1 VSNKNITFAPH
12 LFTDTNNIHQII
24 MKNKSLNILFIA
36 LMVVCAG
43 CCPKAKQ
50 VIEPSQVIVTSYP
63 SSIGEAGVAVYL
75 PEGYT
80 RLEQDYPVL
89 YLLHGSGDDEAGW
102 LTKGRAKAILDSL
115 ITNNLC
121 QPMIVV
127 MPNGYLEQTG
137 KYYTPE
143 SRLWMES
150 TFEENFSQLIAW
162 TEAHFRTLT
171 DKQHRAIAGLS
182 MGGFHTMHTAALLNQ
197 SFDYVGIF
205 SALYV
210 PHTRQL
216 HSERSIEMSA
226 LTLSDKP
233 TYQQTEALLAQQFA
247 NPPQLYWIAC
257 GVDDFLYEDNV
268 VYRQYLDEKQ
278 YPYEYHESAG
288 GHSWENWMDYLRI
301 FAQRLF

>member
-1 VSNKNITFAPH
+1 
-12 LFTDTNNIHQII
+12 
-24 MKNKSLNILFIA
+24 MKSKVLLLLLI
-36 LMVVCAG
+36 VCIS
-43 CCPKAKQ
+43 CCPRAKQ

-75 PEGYT
+75 PEGYAT
-80 RLEQDYPVL
+80 SKDDYPVL
-89 YLLHGSGDDEAGW
+89 YLLHGSGDDESGW
-102 LTKGRAKAILDSL
+102 LTKGKAKAILDSL
-115 ITNNLC
+115 MINELC
-121 QPMIVV
+121 KPMIVV

-137 KYYTPE
+137 KYYVPE

-150 TFEENFSQLIAW
+150 SFEENFSQLMAW
-162 TEAHFRTLT
+162 TEAHYRTIN

-210 PHTRQL
+210 PHTKQP
-216 HSERSIEMSA
+216 HSDRIIEMSA
-226 LTLSDKP
+226 LALSDKP
-233 TYQQTEALLAQQFA
+233 AYNQTEALLAQQFA

-268 VYRQYLDEKQ
+268 IYRKYLDEKQ

-288 GHSWENWMDYLRI
+288 GHSWQNWMDYLTI

>member
-1 VSNKNITFAPH
+1 
-12 LFTDTNNIHQII
+12 
-24 MKNKSLNILFIA
+24 MKNRCFHILVMTLLVA
-36 LMVVCAG
+36 CVG

-50 VIEPSQVIVTSYP
+50 TIEPSQVIVTSYP
-63 SSIGEAGVAVYL
+63 STIGEAGVAVYL
-75 PEGYT
+75 PEGYAT
-80 RLEQDYPVL
+80 SEKDYPVL
-89 YLLHGSGDDEAGW
+89 YLLHGSGDDETGW

-115 ITNNLC
+115 ITNELC

-137 KYYTPE
+137 KQLE
-143 SRLWMES
+143 KRLWMES

-162 TEAHFRTLT
+162 TESHYRTIA

-210 PHTRQL
+210 PYMSKHRA
-216 HSERSIEMSA
+216 ERSMEICDLA
-226 LTLSDKP
+226 LSDKP
-233 TYQQTEALLAQQFA
+233 TYSQTEALLAQQFA

-257 GVDDFLYEDNV
+257 GVDDFLYQDNV

-288 GHSWENWMDYLRI
+288 GHSWQNWMDYLKIFAGRI
-301 FAQRLF
+301 F

>member
-1 VSNKNITFAPH
+1 
-12 LFTDTNNIHQII
+12 
-24 MKNKSLNILFIA
+24 MKNKSLNILVLVLLIA
-36 LMVVCAG
+36 CAG

-50 VIEPSQVIVTSYP
+50 TIELSQVIVTSYP

-75 PEGYT
+75 PAGYAASET
-80 RLEQDYPVL
+80 DYPVL
-89 YLLHGSGDDEAGW
+89 YLLHGSGDDETGW
-102 LTKGRAKAILDSL
+102 LTKGCAKHILDSL
-115 ITNNLC
+115 ITHQLC
-121 QPMIVV
+121 RPMIVV

-137 KYYTPE
+137 KYYAPE

-162 TEAHFRTLT
+162 TEAHFRTIN

-210 PHTRQL
+210 PHTKQP
-216 HSERSIEMSA
+216 HSERIIEMSA
-226 LTLSDKP
+226 LALSDKP
-233 TYQQTEALLAQQFA
+233 AYQQTEALLTQQFA

-257 GVDDFLYEDNV
+257 GVDDFLYQDNV

-288 GHSWENWMDYLRI
+288 GHTWDNWIDYLTI
-301 FAQRLF
+301 FAQRIF

>member
-1 VSNKNITFAPH
+1 
-12 LFTDTNNIHQII
+12 
-24 MKNKSLNILFIA
+24 MKSKSLNFLVLVLLIA
-36 LMVVCAG
+36 CVG

-50 VIEPSQVIVTSYP
+50 TIEPSQVIVTSYP

-80 RLEQDYPVL
+80 TSEEDYPVL
-89 YLLHGSGDDEAGW
+89 YLLHGSGDDETGW
-102 LTKGRAKAILDSL
+102 MTKGCAKAILDSL
-115 ITNNLC
+115 ITNELC
-121 QPMIVV
+121 KPMIVV

-137 KYYTPE
+137 KYYDPE

-162 TEAHFRTLT
+162 TEAHYRTIN

-210 PHTRQL
+210 PHTKQP
-216 HSERSIEMSA
+216 HAERTIEISA
-226 LTLSDKP
+226 LALSDKP
-233 TYQQTEALLAQQFA
+233 AYQQTETLLAQQFA

-257 GVDDFLYEDNV
+257 GVEDFLYEDNV
-268 VYRQYLDEKQ
+268 IYRQYLDEKQ

-288 GHSWENWMDYLRI
+288 GHSWQNWMDYLKI
-301 FAQRLF
+301 FAQRIF

>member
-1 VSNKNITFAPH
+1 
-12 LFTDTNNIHQII
+12 
-24 MKNKSLNILFIA
+24 MKNKSLNILVLVLLIA
-36 LMVVCAG
+36 CAG

-80 RLEQDYPVL
+80 TSEKDYPVL
-89 YLLHGSGDDEAGW
+89 YLLHGSGDDETGW
-102 LTKGRAKAILDSL
+102 LTKGKAKAILDSL

-121 QPMIVV
+121 QQMIVV

-150 TFEENFSQLIAW
+150 TFEENFRQLIAW
-162 TEAHFRTLT
+162 TEAHFRTFT

-210 PHTRQL
+210 PHTKQP
-216 HSERSIEMSA
+216 HSERIIEMSA
-226 LTLSDKP
+226 LALSDKP
-233 TYQQTEALLAQQFA
+233 AYQQTEALLAQQFA

-257 GVDDFLYEDNV
+257 GVDDFLYQDNV

-288 GHSWENWMDYLRI
+288 GHSWENWIDYLTI

>member
-1 VSNKNITFAPH
+1 
-12 LFTDTNNIHQII
+12 
-24 MKNKSLNILFIA
+24 MKNKSLNILVLVLLIA
-36 LMVVCAG
+36 CAG

-50 VIEPSQVIVTSYP
+50 TIEPSQVIVTSYP

-75 PEGYT
+75 SEGYAT
-80 RLEQDYPVL
+80 SEKDYPVL
-89 YLLHGSGDDEAGW
+89 YLLHGSGDDETGW
-102 LTKGRAKAILDSL
+102 LTKGKAKAILDSL

-121 QPMIVV
+121 QQMIVV

-137 KYYTPE
+137 KYYAPE

-162 TEAHFRTLT
+162 TEAHFRTIN

-210 PHTRQL
+210 PHTKQP
-216 HSERSIEMSA
+216 HSERIIEMSA
-226 LTLSDKP
+226 LALSDKP
-233 TYQQTEALLAQQFA
+233 AYRQTEELLAQQFA
-247 NPPQLYWIAC
+247 CPPQLYWIAC
-257 GVDDFLYEDNV
+257 GVDDFLYQDNV
-268 VYRQYLDEKQ
+268 IYRQYLDEKQ

-288 GHSWENWMDYLRI
+288 GHSWENWINYLTI
-301 FAQRLF
+301 FAQRIF

>member
-1 VSNKNITFAPH
+1 
-12 LFTDTNNIHQII
+12 
-24 MKNKSLNILFIA
+24 MKNKIILA
-36 LMVVCAG
+36 LLLIVCVG
-43 CCPKAKQ
+43 CTSKAKLTNEQ
-50 VIEPSQVIVTSYP
+50 SQVIVTSYP

-80 RLEQDYPVL
+80 ASEKDYPVL
-89 YLLHGSGDDEAGW
+89 YLLHGSGDDETGW
-102 LTKGRAKAILDSL
+102 LTKGKAKAILDSL
-115 ITNNLC
+115 ITNQLC

-137 KYYTPE
+137 KYYPKE

-150 TFEENFSQLIAW
+150 TFEENFDQLMVW
-162 TEAHFRTLT
+162 TEAHYRTIN

-210 PHTRQL
+210 PHTRQP
-216 HSERSIEMSA
+216 HSERIIEMSA
-226 LTLSDKP
+226 LALSDKP
-233 TYQQTEALLAQQFA
+233 AYQQTDTLLAQQFA
-247 NPPQLYWIAC
+247 NPPRLYWIAC

-268 VYRQYLDEKQ
+268 IYRQYLDEKR

-288 GHSWENWMDYLRI
+288 GHSWKNWMDYLTI
-301 FAQRLF
+301 FVQRLF

>member
-1 VSNKNITFAPH
+1 
-12 LFTDTNNIHQII
+12 
-24 MKNKSLNILFIA
+24 MKNKIIIA
-36 LMVVCAG
+36 LLLIACVSCTS
-43 CCPKAKQ
+43 KAKLTDD
-50 VIEPSQVIVTSYP
+50 PSQVIVTSYT
-63 SSIGEAGVAVYL
+63 SCIGEAGVSIYL

-80 RLEQDYPVL
+80 ASKQDYPVL
-89 YLLHGSGDDEAGW
+89 YLLHGSGDDETGW
-102 LTKGRAKAILDSL
+102 LTKGQAKAILDSL
-115 ITNNLC
+115 ISHQLC

-137 KYYTPE
+137 KHYPKE

-150 TFEENFSQLIAW
+150 TFEENFSRLMTW
-162 TEAHFRTLT
+162 TENNFRTIN

-210 PHTRQL
+210 PYMSQHRA
-216 HSERSIEMSA
+216 ERTLAISDLA
-226 LTLSDKP
+226 LSDKP
-233 TYQQTEALLAQQFA
+233 AYNQTEALLAQQFA

-257 GVDDFLYEDNV
+257 GVDDFLYQDNV
-268 VYRQYLDEKQ
+268 IYRQYLDEKQ

-288 GHSWENWMDYLRI
+288 GHSWQNWMDYLTI
-301 FAQRLF
+301 FAQRIF

>member
-1 VSNKNITFAPH
+1 
-12 LFTDTNNIHQII
+12 
-24 MKNKSLNILFIA
+24 MKNKSLNILVLVLLIA
-36 LMVVCAG
+36 CAG
-43 CCPKAKQ
+43 CSPKAKQ
-50 VIEPSQVIVTSYP
+50 AIEPSQVIVTSYP

-75 PEGYT
+75 PEGYAT
-80 RLEQDYPVL
+80 SEKDYPVL
-89 YLLHGSGDDEAGW
+89 YLLHGSGDDETGW
-102 LTKGRAKAILDSL
+102 LTKGKAKAILDSL

-121 QPMIVV
+121 QQMIVV

-162 TEAHFRTLT
+162 TEAHFRTIN

-210 PHTRQL
+210 PHTKQP
-216 HSERSIEMSA
+216 HSERIIEMSA
-226 LTLSDKP
+226 LALSDKP
-233 TYQQTEALLAQQFA
+233 AYRQTEELLAQQFA
-247 NPPQLYWIAC
+247 NPPQFYWIAC
-257 GVDDFLYEDNV
+257 GVDDFLYQDNV
-268 VYRQYLDEKQ
+268 IYRQYLDEKQ

-288 GHSWENWMDYLRI
+288 GHSWENWINYLTI
-301 FAQRLF
+301 FAQRIF

>member
-1 VSNKNITFAPH
+1 
-12 LFTDTNNIHQII
+12 
-24 MKNKSLNILFIA
+24 MKNRCFNILVMA
-36 LMVVCAG
+36 LLVACVG
-43 CCPKAKQ
+43 CSSKAKQ
-50 VIEPSQVIVTSYP
+50 TIEPSQVIVTSYP
-63 SSIGEAGVAVYL
+63 SCIGEAGVAVYL
-75 PEGYT
+75 PEGYAT
-80 RLEQDYPVL
+80 SEKDYPVL
-89 YLLHGSGDDEAGW
+89 YLLHGSGDDETGW
-102 LTKGRAKAILDSL
+102 ITKGKAKAILDSL
-115 ITNNLC
+115 INNKLC
-121 QPMIVV
+121 QQMIVV

-162 TEAHFRTLT
+162 TEAHFRTYT

-210 PHTRQL
+210 PHTKQP
-216 HSERSIEMSA
+216 HSERIIEMSA
-226 LTLSDKP
+226 LALSDKP
-233 TYQQTEALLAQQFA
+233 AYQQTEELLAQQFA

-257 GVDDFLYEDNV
+257 GVEDFLYEDNV
-268 VYRQYLDEKQ
+268 IYRQYLYEKQ

-288 GHSWENWMDYLRI
+288 GHSWENWIDYLTI

>member
-1 VSNKNITFAPH
+1 
-12 LFTDTNNIHQII
+12 
-24 MKNKSLNILFIA
+24 MKNKSLNILVLVLLIA
-36 LMVVCAG
+36 CAG

-50 VIEPSQVIVTSYP
+50 TIEPSQVIVTSYP

-75 PEGYT
+75 PEGYAT
-80 RLEQDYPVL
+80 SEKDYPVL
-89 YLLHGSGDDEAGW
+89 YLLHGSGDDETGW
-102 LTKGRAKAILDSL
+102 LTKGKAKAILDSL

-137 KYYTPE
+137 KYYAPE

-162 TEAHFRTLT
+162 TEAHYRTIN

-210 PHTRQL
+210 PHTKQP
-216 HSERSIEMSA
+216 HSERIIEMSA
-226 LTLSDKP
+226 LALSDKP
-233 TYQQTEALLAQQFA
+233 AYQQTEALLAQQFA

-257 GVDDFLYEDNV
+257 GVEDFLYEDNV
-268 VYRQYLDEKQ
+268 VYRQYLDKKQ

-288 GHSWENWMDYLRI
+288 GHSWQNWMDYLKI
-301 FAQRLF
+301 FAQRIF

>member
-1 VSNKNITFAPH
+1 
-12 LFTDTNNIHQII
+12 
-24 MKNKSLNILFIA
+24 MKNSLLFVLLIA
-36 LMVVCAG
+36 CAG

-50 VIEPSQVIVTSYP
+50 SIEQSQVVVTTYP
-63 SSIGEAGVAVYL
+63 SSVGEAGVAVYL
-75 PEGYT
+75 PEGYAKA
-80 RLEQDYPVL
+80 EKGYPVL
-89 YLLHGSGDDEAGW
+89 YLLHGSGDDETGW
-102 LTKGRAKAILDSL
+102 LTKGKAKAILDSL

-121 QPMIVV
+121 QQMIVV
-127 MPNGYLEQTG
+127 IPNGYLEQTG
-137 KYYTPE
+137 KYYAPE

-162 TEAHFRTLT
+162 TEAHYRTIN

-210 PHTRQL
+210 PHTKQP
-216 HSERSIEMSA
+216 HSERIIEMSA
-226 LTLSDKP
+226 LALSDKP
-233 TYQQTEALLAQQFA
+233 AYQQTEALLAQQFA

-257 GVDDFLYEDNV
+257 GVDDFLYQDNV

-278 YPYEYHESAG
+278 YPYEYHESEG
-288 GHSWENWMDYLRI
+288 GHTWDNWIDYLTI
-301 FAQRLF
+301 FAQRIF

>member
-1 VSNKNITFAPH
+1 
-12 LFTDTNNIHQII
+12 
-24 MKNKSLNILFIA
+24 MKNKIVIA
-36 LMVVCAG
+36 LLLIACAS
-43 CCPKAKQ
+43 CTSKAKLTDD
-50 VIEPSQVIVTSYP
+50 PSQVIVTSYT
-63 SSIGEAGVAVYL
+63 SCIGEAGVSIYL

-80 RLEQDYPVL
+80 ASKQDYPVL
-89 YLLHGSGDDEAGW
+89 YLLHGSGDDETGW
-102 LTKGRAKAILDSL
+102 LTKGRAKTILDSL
-115 ITNNLC
+115 ITNELC
-121 QPMIVV
+121 PPIIVV

-137 KYYTPE
+137 HIYPKE

-150 TFEENFSQLIAW
+150 TFEENFSRLMTW
-162 TEAHFRTLT
+162 TENNFRTIN

-210 PHTRQL
+210 PYMSQHRA
-216 HSERSIEMSA
+216 ERTLAISDLA
-226 LTLSDKP
+226 LSDKP
-233 TYQQTEALLAQQFA
+233 AYNQTEALLAQQFA

-257 GVDDFLYEDNV
+257 GVDDFLYQDNV
-268 VYRQYLDEKQ
+268 IYRQYLDEKQ

-288 GHSWENWMDYLRI
+288 GHSWKNWMDYLTL

>member
-1 VSNKNITFAPH
+1 
-12 LFTDTNNIHQII
+12 
-24 MKNKSLNILFIA
+24 MKNKSLNILVLVLLIA
-36 LMVVCAG
+36 CAG

-50 VIEPSQVIVTSYP
+50 TIEPSQVIVTSYS

-80 RLEQDYPVL
+80 NSEKDYPVL
-89 YLLHGSGDDEAGW
+89 YLLHGSGDDETEW
-102 LTKGRAKAILDSL
+102 LTKGHAKSILDSL
-115 ITNNLC
+115 ITSKLC
-121 QPMIVV
+121 RPMIVV

-162 TEAHFRTLT
+162 TEAHFRTYA

-210 PHTRQL
+210 PYMSQHRA
-216 HSERSIEMSA
+216 ERTLEISDLS
-226 LTLSDKP
+226 LSDKP
-233 TYQQTEALLAQQFA
+233 AYQQTEALLAQQFA
-247 NPPQLYWIAC
+247 CPPRLYWIAC
-257 GVDDFLYEDNV
+257 GVEDFLYQDNV

-288 GHSWENWMDYLRI
+288 GHSWKNWMDYFTL
-301 FAQRLF
+301 FVQRLF

>member
-1 VSNKNITFAPH
+1 
-12 LFTDTNNIHQII
+12 
-24 MKNKSLNILFIA
+24 
-36 LMVVCAG
+36 
-43 CCPKAKQ
+43 
-50 VIEPSQVIVTSYP
+50 VIVTSYT
-63 SSIGEAGVAVYL
+63 SSIGEAGVSIYL

-80 RLEQDYPVL
+80 ASKQDYPVL
-89 YLLHGSGDDEAGW
+89 YLLHGSGDDETGW
-102 LTKGRAKAILDSL
+102 LTKGRAKTILDSL
-115 ITNNLC
+115 ITNELC
-121 QPMIVV
+121 PPMIVV

-137 KYYTPE
+137 HIYPKE

-150 TFEENFSQLIAW
+150 TFEENFSRLMTW
-162 TEAHFRTLT
+162 TENNFRTIN

-210 PHTRQL
+210 PYMSQHRA
-216 HSERSIEMSA
+216 ER
-226 LTLSDKP
+226 TLAISDLAHSDKP
-233 TYQQTEALLAQQFA
+233 AYNQTEALLAQQFA

-257 GVDDFLYEDNV
+257 GVDDFLYQDNV
-268 VYRQYLDEKQ
+268 IYRQYLDEKQ

-288 GHSWENWMDYLRI
+288 GHSWKNWMDYLTL

>member
-1 VSNKNITFAPH
+1 MKTKFLLVLLIACVS
-12 LFTDTNNIHQII
+12 
-24 MKNKSLNILFIA
+24 
-36 LMVVCAG
+36 

-50 VIEPSQVIVTSYP
+50 TDAPSQVVVTSYP

-75 PEGYT
+75 PEGYAAS
-80 RLEQDYPVL
+80 EEDYPVL
-89 YLLHGSGDDEAGW
+89 YLLHGSGDDETGW
-102 LTKGRAKAILDSL
+102 MTKGRAKAILDSL
-115 ITNNLC
+115 IINELC
-121 QPMIVV
+121 RPMIVV

-137 KYYTPE
+137 RYYDPE

-162 TEAHFRTLT
+162 TEMHYRTIN

-210 PHTRQL
+210 PHTKQP
-216 HSERSIEMSA
+216 HSERTIEMSA
-226 LTLSDKP
+226 LALSDKP
-233 TYQQTEALLAQQFA
+233 AYQQTEALLQQQFA
-247 NPPQLYWIAC
+247 TPPQLYWIAC
-257 GVDDFLYEDNV
+257 GVEDFLYEDNV
-268 VYRQYLDEKQ
+268 IYRQYLDEKQ

-288 GHSWENWMDYLRI
+288 GHSWQNWMDYLTI

>member
-1 VSNKNITFAPH
+1 MKSQSLLVLLIACVS
-12 LFTDTNNIHQII
+12 
-24 MKNKSLNILFIA
+24 
-36 LMVVCAG
+36 

-50 VIEPSQVIVTSYP
+50 TDAPSQVVVTSYP

-75 PEGYT
+75 PEGYAAS
-80 RLEQDYPVL
+80 EKDYPVL
-89 YLLHGSGDDEAGW
+89 YLLHGSGDDETGW
-102 LTKGRAKAILDSL
+102 MTKGRAKAILDSL
-115 ITNNLC
+115 IINELC
-121 QPMIVV
+121 RPMIVV

-137 KYYTPE
+137 RYYDPE

-162 TEAHFRTLT
+162 TEMHYRTIN

-210 PHTRQL
+210 PHTKQP
-216 HSERSIEMSA
+216 HSERTIEMSA
-226 LTLSDKP
+226 LALSDKP
-233 TYQQTEALLAQQFA
+233 AYQQTEALLQQQFA
-247 NPPQLYWIAC
+247 TPPQLYWIAC
-257 GVDDFLYEDNV
+257 GVEDFLYEDNV
-268 VYRQYLDEKQ
+268 IYRQYLDEKQ

-288 GHSWENWMDYLRI
+288 GHSWQNWMDYLTI

>member
-1 VSNKNITFAPH
+1 
-12 LFTDTNNIHQII
+12 
-24 MKNKSLNILFIA
+24 MKSKVLLLLLI
-36 LMVVCAG
+36 VCIS
-43 CCPKAKQ
+43 CCPRAKQ

-75 PEGYT
+75 PEGYAT
-80 RLEQDYPVL
+80 SKDDYPVL

-102 LTKGRAKAILDSL
+102 LTKGKAKAILDSL
-115 ITNNLC
+115 MVNELC
-121 QPMIVV
+121 KPMIVV

-137 KYYTPE
+137 KYYVPE

-150 TFEENFSQLIAW
+150 TFEENFSQLMAW
-162 TEAHFRTLT
+162 TEAHYRTIN

-210 PHTRQL
+210 PHTKQP
-216 HSERSIEMSA
+216 HSERIIEMSA
-226 LTLSDKP
+226 LALSDKP
-233 TYQQTEALLAQQFA
+233 AYNQTEALLAQQFA

-268 VYRQYLDEKQ
+268 IYRKYLDEKQ

-288 GHSWENWMDYLRI
+288 GHSWQNWMDYLTI

>member
-1 VSNKNITFAPH
+1 
-12 LFTDTNNIHQII
+12 
-24 MKNKSLNILFIA
+24 MKNKSLNILVLVLLIA
-36 LMVVCAG
+36 CAG

-50 VIEPSQVIVTSYP
+50 TIEPSQVIVTSYP
-63 SSIGEAGVAVYL
+63 SSIGGAGVAVYL
-75 PEGYT
+75 PEGYAT
-80 RLEQDYPVL
+80 SEKDYPVL
-89 YLLHGSGDDEAGW
+89 YLLHGSGDDETGW
-102 LTKGRAKAILDSL
+102 LTKGKAKAILDSL

-121 QPMIVV
+121 QQMIVV

-162 TEAHFRTLT
+162 TEAHFRTFT

-210 PHTRQL
+210 PHTKQP
-216 HSERSIEMSA
+216 HSERIIEMSA
-226 LTLSDKP
+226 LALSDKP
-233 TYQQTEALLAQQFA
+233 AYQQTEALLAQQFA
-247 NPPQLYWIAC
+247 CPPQLYWIAC
-257 GVDDFLYEDNV
+257 GVDDFLYQDNV

-288 GHSWENWMDYLRI
+288 GHSWENWMDYLKI
-301 FAQRLF
+301 FAQRIF

>member
-1 VSNKNITFAPH
+1 MKSKVL
-12 LFTDTNNIHQII
+12 LFLLI
-24 MKNKSLNILFIA
+24 
-36 LMVVCAG
+36 VCIS
-43 CCPKAKQ
+43 CCPRAKQ

-75 PEGYT
+75 PEGYAT
-80 RLEQDYPVL
+80 SKDDYPVL
-89 YLLHGSGDDEAGW
+89 YLLHGSGDDESGW
-102 LTKGRAKAILDSL
+102 LTKGKAKAILDSL
-115 ITNNLC
+115 ITKQLC

-137 KYYTPE
+137 KHYPAET
-143 SRLWMES
+143 RLWMES
-150 TFEENFSQLIAW
+150 TFEENFSQLISW
-162 TEAHFRTLT
+162 TEAHFRTFT

-210 PHTRQL
+210 PHTKQP
-216 HSERSIEMSA
+216 HSERIIEMSA
-226 LTLSDKP
+226 LALSDKP
-233 TYQQTEALLAQQFA
+233 AYNQTEVLLVQQFA

-268 VYRQYLDEKQ
+268 IYRKYLDEKQ

-288 GHSWENWMDYLRI
+288 GHSWQNWMDYLTI
-301 FAQRLF
+301 FAQRIF

>member
-1 VSNKNITFAPH
+1 MT
-12 LFTDTNNIHQII
+12 
-24 MKNKSLNILFIA
+24 MKNSLLFVLLIA
-36 LMVVCAG
+36 CAG

-50 VIEPSQVIVTSYP
+50 TIEPSQVIVTSYP

-75 PEGYT
+75 PEGYAT
-80 RLEQDYPVL
+80 SEKDYPVL
-89 YLLHGSGDDEAGW
+89 YLLHGSGDDETGW

-115 ITNNLC
+115 ITNELC

-137 KYYTPE
+137 KQLE
-143 SRLWMES
+143 KRLWMES
-150 TFEENFSQLIAW
+150 TFEENFVNLIEW
-162 TEAHFRTLT
+162 TETHYRTIA
-171 DKQHRAIAGLS
+171 DKKHRAIAGLS

-210 PHTRQL
+210 PYISGNRA
-216 HSERSIEMSA
+216 ERSLEISA
-226 LTLSDKP
+226 LALSDKP
-233 TYQQTEALLAQQFA
+233 AYQHTESLLQQQFA

-257 GVDDFLYEDNV
+257 GVDDFLYQDNV

-288 GHSWENWMDYLRI
+288 GHSWQNWMDYLKI
-301 FAQRLF
+301 FAQRIF

>member
-1 VSNKNITFAPH
+1 MCIFYSIFAPY
-12 LFTDTNNIHQII
+12 LCMKENKSLNI
-24 MKNKSLNILFIA
+24 MKNKSLNILVLVLLIA
-36 LMVVCAG
+36 CAG
-43 CCPKAKQ
+43 CSPKAKQ
-50 VIEPSQVIVTSYP
+50 AIEPSQVIVTSYP

-80 RLEQDYPVL
+80 TSEEDYPVL
-89 YLLHGSGDDEAGW
+89 YLLHGSGDDETGW
-102 LTKGRAKAILDSL
+102 MTKGCAKAILDSL
-115 ITNNLC
+115 ITNELC
-121 QPMIVV
+121 PPMIVV

-137 KYYTPE
+137 KCYAPE

-162 TEAHFRTLT
+162 TESHYRTIN

-197 SFDYVGIF
+197 NFDYVGIF

-210 PHTRQL
+210 PHTKQP
-216 HSERSIEMSA
+216 HAERTIDISA
-226 LTLSDKP
+226 LALSDKP
-233 TYQQTEALLAQQFA
+233 AYQQTEALLAQQFA

-257 GVDDFLYEDNV
+257 GVEDFLYEDNV

-288 GHSWENWMDYLRI
+288 GHSWQNWMDYLKI
-301 FAQRLF
+301 FAQRIF